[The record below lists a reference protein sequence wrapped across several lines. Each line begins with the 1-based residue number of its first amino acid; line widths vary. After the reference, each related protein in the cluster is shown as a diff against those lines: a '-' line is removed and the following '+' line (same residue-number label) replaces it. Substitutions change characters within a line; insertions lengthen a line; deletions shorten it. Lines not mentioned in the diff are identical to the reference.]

1 MRWMSRAHVFGAD
14 AVRRPVLVSG
24 GSVRSVG
31 SASPEP
37 AGVPFPDA
45 KAGAR
50 CVSDA
55 TNSCS
60 RGRRGAASCSR
71 DSGSVGSASPEPAGV
86 PFSDAKAGARC
97 VSDATNSCSRGRR
110 GVSSCFRAEGTGEG
124 GMGGME
130 GEGTETGRERGW
142 RSGGEGERGME
153 IGREKGD
160 GDGRGSGGGEWSG
173 CGIGWVGPS
182 LRHPCNETEECSVV
196 WRHYGRLLG
205 ERDLVAGTDG
215 AHRPHLLV
223 RDARDHPCRPQR
235 AEGLRPHRGRGAREA
250 RRERPAAYPH
260 DADRRR

>member
-37 AGVPFPDA
+37 AGVPFSDA

-124 GMGGME
+124 GME
-130 GEGTETGRERGW
+130 GWRERG
-142 RSGGEGERGME
+142 RRPGGRGDGDREERG
-153 IGREKGD
+153 KGD
-160 GDGRGSGGGEWSG
+160 GDREGKGGWRRARLGRRG
-173 CGIGWVGPS
+173 V
-182 LRHPCNETEECSVV
+182 
-196 WRHYGRLLG
+196 
-205 ERDLVAGTDG
+205 ER
-215 AHRPHLLV
+215 V
-223 RDARDHPCRPQR
+223 RDRVGWAEPAASVQR
-235 AEGLRPHRGRGAREA
+235 NRGMPRILEGLWTTSG
-250 RRERPAAYPH
+250 
-260 DADRRR
+260 